1 MIFKTAYMKKIFFL
15 FLMLAIVQKNY
26 SQSLHKQK
34 HKKIKTEYKT
44 VLKDTCQNAQSYS
57 IFHSSNE
64 INKRI
69 ESGFSINPLFICPVS
84 DDVYRKIIS
93 WTLKGFQIP

>member
-1 MIFKTAYMKKIFFL
+1 MKKIFFL
-15 FLMLAIVQKNY
+15 FLLLALVHKNY
-26 SQSLHKQK
+26 SQSLHRQK

-44 VLKDTCQNAQSYS
+44 DLKDTCQSAQSYS

-84 DDVYRKIIS
+84 DDVYKKIIR
-93 WTLKGFQIP
+93 WALKGFQIP